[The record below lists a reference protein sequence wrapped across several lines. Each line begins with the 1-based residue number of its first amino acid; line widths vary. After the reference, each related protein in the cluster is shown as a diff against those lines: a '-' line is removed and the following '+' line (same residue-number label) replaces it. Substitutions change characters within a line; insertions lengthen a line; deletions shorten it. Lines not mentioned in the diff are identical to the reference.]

1 MNYYYE
7 IPENISVLGRPGGG
21 YYMLTDCSPA
31 QGGRMNHAIHDFAF
45 KDAIRVWLE
54 NANGVTLV
62 KAPRGN
68 TSWGEVDPKEFTW
81 IKLKARKFGE

>member
-31 QGGRMNHAIHDFAF
+31 EGGKMNHAVHDFAF
-45 KDAIRVWLE
+45 RQ
-54 NANGVTLV
+54 
-62 KAPRGN
+62 
-68 TSWGEVDPKEFTW
+68 
-81 IKLKARKFGE
+81 